1 MKRLICCIVISVLLL
16 QCTEVADADERALQN
31 DIRKLGSTVRYERQ
45 QAIAVLRQANT
56 ATILRVFK
64 QMFPVLSHEGRFPFR
79 TKVLPHLSTKHVDVF
94 LLKEF
99 RVGFAVQ
106 QKLDELKQRA
116 QKEGESYELEVIYEQ
131 LRNDDQWWSWVV
143 RARDDLS
150 YVPTYDEIY
159 TMLLKLNERGFPLN
173 AFAREL
179 HRRDPQR
186 ARVDF
191 SRLLLDSD
199 NQMKQRGLWAFWGA
213 RVVPPLDVAW
223 AFFQSADV
231 ALQQEADQIVYLMGR
246 EHLDLLLSLVASPSQ
261 RVHSMAKYQLCRLGH
276 IVHTEAD
283 KLVADASTPKDRAE
297 AWRRWWAK
305 HKDDPD
311 EVLRG
316 RAATALVVQAKHE
329 LTKDVLYELA
339 KYGDH
344 AEVYP
349 IFAEA
354 LSCSDLGLRKT
365 AAMQLSGMSV
375 RGHTAAADALIR
387 HCQKL
392 APEDFSEFAEY
403 LARVKDD
410 RIESLFL
417 KVLEA
422 QPGEDTMWKRR
433 VARAIGQA
441 GHNWALQPLVRL
453 IIEDGSGNAAVV
465 LTHVE
470 GAEQAV
476 PQLLEAMVKEIDH
489 NRRHAIR
496 SAIESTGAKG
506 LAQRLTKVLPQVAE
520 DSAFK
525 GGPRYD
531 VLKLMEFFPDPDAKP
546 VLLKLLKSKD
556 PWDILGAARV
566 LGKLGDYSGAER
578 LIENLQPT
586 NKISASYFNSH
597 IGEALHIIGAP
608 DTRRRLEAHF
618 AKADLKVKKLTLHV
632 MAQQGDPAYLPFL
645 EKQLTA
651 SDPEVS
657 ATARYEIGYLI
668 YVCNQDRQDRIDM
681 LDEKDLPPIR
691 TMMLW
696 AFFDQK
702 IIEGDRS
709 YPDHQLLS
717 KLKGAVVR
725 VSRYQHIEFTTADR
739 SLKLLSVKR
748 NGPLTAGDGT
758 RAGRQQ
764 LYAGGQIE
772 RVALG
777 KYMTIFLHLNYG
789 GASYLFKPD
798 GEKWQPVGCLGGVIE

>member
-16 QCTEVADADERALQN
+16 QCTEVDDADERALQN
-31 DIRKLGSTVRYERQ
+31 DIRKLESTVRYERQ

-56 ATILRVFK
+56 AIVLRVFK
-64 QMFPVLSHEGRFPFR
+64 QVFPVLSYEGRFPFR
-79 TKVLPHLSTKHVDVF
+79 TKVLPHLSKKHVDAF

-106 QKLDELKQRA
+106 QKLDELKQRV

-173 AFAREL
+173 AFAKEL
-179 HRRDPQR
+179 YRRDPQR

-191 SRLLLDSD
+191 SRMLLDSD

-261 RVHSMAKYQLCRLGH
+261 RVSSMAKYQLCRLGH
-276 IVHTEAD
+276 IAHTEAD
-283 KLVADASTPKDRAE
+283 KLVANAATVEERAE
-297 AWRRWWAK
+297 VWRRWWAK
-305 HKDDPD
+305 HKDDSD
-311 EVLRG
+311 KVLRG
-316 RAATALVVQAKHE
+316 RAATALVAQAKHE

-339 KYGDH
+339 EYGDY

-349 IFAEA
+349 IFLEA
-354 LSCSDLGLRKT
+354 ISSSDINLRKI
-365 AAMQLSGMSV
+365 AVMQLGNMAA
-375 RGHTAAADALIR
+375 RGHAVAADALIG

-403 LARVKDD
+403 LARIKDD

-453 IIEDGSGNAAVV
+453 IIEEGSGNAAVV

-470 GAEQAV
+470 GVEQAV
-476 PQLLEAMVKEIDH
+476 PQLLEAMVKEMGH

-496 SAIESTGAKG
+496 SAIEGVGAEG
-506 LAQRLTKVLPQVAE
+506 LAQKLTKVLPQTAE
-520 DSAFK
+520 GSIFK

-531 VLKLMEFFPDPDAKP
+531 VLKLMELFPDPDAKP
-546 VLLKLLKSKD
+546 LLLKLLKSKD

-597 IGEALHIIGAP
+597 IGEALHIIGSP
-608 DTRRRLEAHF
+608 GTRKRLQAHF

-651 SDPEVS
+651 DKPDI
-657 ATARYEIGYLI
+657 AAAARREIGYLI
-668 YVCNQDRQDRIDM
+668 YLCNKDKPERLDM
-681 LDEKDLPPIR
+681 LDEDDLPPIR
-691 TMMLW
+691 DMLFW

-702 IIEGDRS
+702 IIEGDWS

-725 VSRYQHIEFTTADR
+725 VNRYQHIEFTTADK
-739 SLKLLSVKR
+739 SLKLLSVKP
-748 NGPLTAGDGT
+748 NSPLIASDGT
-758 RAGRQQ
+758 KAGRQQ

-772 RVALG
+772 RAALG

-798 GEKWQPVGCLGGVIE
+798 GEKWQPVGTLGGVIE

>member
-1 MKRLICCIVISVLLL
+1 DSGCAMKRLICCIVISVLLI
-16 QCTEVADADERALQN
+16 QCTKVDDADERALRN

-64 QMFPVLSHEGRFPFR
+64 QTFPMLRYEGRYAFSS
-79 TKVLPHLSTKHVDVF
+79 KVLPHLPTEHVDTF

-99 RVGFAVQ
+99 RANFPIQLRVQ
-106 QKLDELKQRA
+106 ELQQRA
-116 QKEGESYELEVIYEQ
+116 QKEGESYELELTYEQ
-131 LRNDDQWWSWVV
+131 LGNDYEWWRWVV
-143 RARDDLS
+143 SAKEYMG
-150 YVPTYDEIY
+150 YVQTYDEIY
-159 TMLLKLNERGFPLN
+159 GMMLKLNERGFPLSS
-173 AFAREL
+173 FARSL
-179 HRRDPQR
+179 HQRDPKR
-186 ARVDF
+186 AKDDF
-191 SRLLLDSD
+191 TELLFHPDR
-199 NQMKQRGLWAFWGA
+199 QMKRHAFWA
-213 RVVPPLDVAW
+213 LEAAHVVPPTNVVLE
-223 AFFQSADV
+223 FFRSADV
-231 ALQQEADQIVYLMGR
+231 ALLDETDQFVHIRNMAEYRLR
-246 EHLDLLLSLVASPSQ
+246 RISHLTRS
-261 RVHSMAKYQLCRLGH
+261 
-276 IVHTEAD
+276 EAD
-283 KLVADASTPKDRAE
+283 KLVAGAATPSERSK

-305 HKDDPD
+305 HKSDSD
-311 EVLRG
+311 EALRN
-316 RAATALVVQAKHE
+316 RAAAALAEEARQNPTE
-329 LTKDVLYELA
+329 DILRELA
-339 KYGDH
+339 RYGDY
-344 AEVYP
+344 AGVYP
-349 IFAEA
+349 IFLEA
-354 LSCSDLGLRKT
+354 ISSSDINLRRT
-365 AAMQLSGMSV
+365 AFMQLGNMAA
-375 RGHTAAADALIR
+375 RGHAATADVLIE

-392 APEDFSEFAEY
+392 APEDFSEFAEC

-441 GHNWALQPLVRL
+441 GHNWALQPLVQL
-453 IIEDGSGNAAVV
+453 IIEDGSGNAAAV

-506 LAQRLTKVLPQVAE
+506 LAQRLTKVLPQVAGH
-520 DSAFK
+520 SAFK

-546 VLLKLLKSKD
+546 LLLKLLKSKD

-586 NKISASYFNSH
+586 KKISASYFNSH

-657 ATARYEIGYLI
+657 STARYEIGYLI

-772 RVALG
+772 RAGLG

-798 GEKWQPVGCLGGVIE
+798 GEKWQPVGTLGGVIE

>member
-16 QCTEVADADERALQN
+16 QCTEAGDADERALRN

-64 QMFPVLSHEGRFPFR
+64 QTFPMLRYEGRYAFSS
-79 TKVLPHLSTKHVDVF
+79 KVLPHLPAEHVDTF

-99 RVGFAVQ
+99 RANFPIQLRVQ
-106 QKLDELKQRA
+106 ELQQRA
-116 QKEGESYELEVIYEQ
+116 QKEGESYELELTYEQ
-131 LRNDDQWWSWVV
+131 LGNDYEWWRWVV
-143 RARDDLS
+143 RAKEYMG
-150 YVPTYDEIY
+150 YVQTYDEIY
-159 TMLLKLNERGFPLN
+159 GMMLKLNERGFPLSN
-173 AFAREL
+173 FARSL
-179 HRRDPQR
+179 HQR
-186 ARVDF
+186 NPKRAKDDF
-191 SRLLLDSD
+191 TKLLFHPDR
-199 NQMKQRGLWAFWGA
+199 QMKRHAFWA
-213 RVVPPLDVAW
+213 LEAAHVVPPTDVALE
-223 AFFQSADV
+223 FFRSADV
-231 ALQQEADQIVYLMGR
+231 ALLDETDQFVHILQR
-246 EHLDLLLSLVASPSQ
+246 EHLELLLSLVDSPSK
-261 RVHSMAKYQLCRLGH
+261 RVRNMAEYRLRRISH
-276 IVHTEAD
+276 LTRSEAD
-283 KLVADASTPKDRAE
+283 KLVAGAATPSERSK
-297 AWRRWWAK
+297 AWRHWWAK
-305 HKDDPD
+305 HKSDSD
-311 EVLRG
+311 EALRN
-316 RAATALVVQAKHE
+316 RAAAALAEEARQNP
-329 LTKDVLYELA
+329 TKDILRELA
-339 KYGDH
+339 RYGDY
-344 AEVYP
+344 AVVYP
-349 IFAEA
+349 IFLEA
-354 LSCSDLGLRKT
+354 ISSSDINLRRT
-365 AAMQLSGMSV
+365 AFMQLSNMAA
-375 RGHTAAADALIR
+375 RGHAATADVLIEY
-387 HCQKL
+387 CQKL
-392 APEDFSEFAEY
+392 APEDFSEFAEC

-410 RIESLFL
+410 RIESLFI

-453 IIEDGSGNAAVV
+453 IIEDGSSNAAAV
-465 LTHVE
+465 LTHVV

-531 VLKLMEFFPDPDAKP
+531 VLKLMELFPDPDAKP

-556 PWDILGAARV
+556 PWDILCAARV

-645 EKQLTA
+645 EKQLTT

-668 YVCNQDRQDRIDM
+668 YVCNKDRQDRIDM
-681 LDEKDLPPIR
+681 LDEKDLPPIL

-702 IIEGDRS
+702 IVEGDRS

-725 VSRYQHIEFTTADR
+725 VSRYQHIEFTTDDR

-748 NGPLTAGDGT
+748 NGSLTAGDGT

-764 LYAGGQIE
+764 IYAGGQIE
-772 RVALG
+772 RAALG

-789 GASYLFKPD
+789 GASYLFKLV
-798 GEKWQPVGCLGGVIE
+798 GEKWQPVGTLGGVIE